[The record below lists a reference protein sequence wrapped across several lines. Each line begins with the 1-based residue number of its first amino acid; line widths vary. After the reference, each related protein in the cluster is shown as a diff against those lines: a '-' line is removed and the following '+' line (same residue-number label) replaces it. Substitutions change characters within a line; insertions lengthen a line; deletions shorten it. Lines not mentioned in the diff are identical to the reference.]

1 MSNEITLEQLD
12 DKQRLAV
19 EQGLDVSKRISAVAG
34 PAGSGKTTIMRMIYN
49 GLSDAG
55 YVVKLAAPTGKAA
68 KRIREATGLPAG
80 TLHML
85 LEYTR
90 PLEIDEKTGKPFGDT
105 FPRRTKENPLE
116 CDAVIGDEYM
126 MVNHE
131 LHRNLI
137 DALQSGA
144 RLIVLGDV
152 SQLPPI
158 ESSPI
163 LAQKPAPFKILL
175 DKFNGIYL
183 DKVHRTADDSGIL
196 LNAQRILGGTA
207 PMPNTDFT
215 RIITDKPVDVL
226 VAALDKAD
234 YTALNNQIITPA
246 NKSWVGTLKLN
257 ATLQTVLMDND
268 RNTISL
274 PRNKWDASNAV
285 RVGVGDKVIMTKN
298 WYDLDCEDGSKGVFN
313 GEVGKVIE
321 VSDVEEVVIDF
332 DDRICRIPPAVQLVY
347 NNKVTVGYPQRDI
360 HLAYAVT
367 THKAQGSE
375 YDHIVYV
382 LNKSMLAMMNRKN
395 MYTALTRA
403 RKHATLI
410 TDMAS
415 LSMSVTTKEPKVF
428 SK

>member
-49 GLSDAG
+49 GLTEAG
-55 YVVKLAAPTGKAA
+55 YTVKLAAPTGKAA

-90 PLEIDEKTGKPFGDT
+90 PLEIDDKTGKPFGDT

-116 CDAVIGDEYM
+116 CDVVIGDEYM

-215 RIITDKPVDVL
+215 RIITDKPVDEL

-268 RNTISL
+268 RHTLSL
-274 PRNKWDASNAV
+274 PRNKWDAANAV

-321 VSDVEEVVIDF
+321 VSDVEEVVVDF

-360 HLAYAVT
+360 YLAYVVT

>member
-49 GLSDAG
+49 GLTEAG
-55 YVVKLAAPTGKAA
+55 YTVKLAAPTGKAA

-90 PLEIDEKTGKPFGDT
+90 PLEIDDKTGKPFGDT

-116 CDAVIGDEYM
+116 CDVVIGDEYM
-126 MVNHE
+126 MVNYE

-207 PMPNTDFT
+207 PMPNPDFT
-215 RIITDKPVDVL
+215 RIITDKPVDEL

-268 RNTISL
+268 RHTLSL
-274 PRNKWDASNAV
+274 PRNKWDAANAV

-321 VSDVEEVVIDF
+321 VSDVEEVVVDF

-360 HLAYAVT
+360 YLAYVVT

>member
-19 EQGLDVSKRISAVAG
+19 EQGLDVTKRIAAVAG

-55 YVVKLAAPTGKAA
+55 YEVKLAAPTGKAA

-90 PLEIDEKTGKPFGDT
+90 PLEIDQKTGKPYGDT
-105 FPRRTKENPLE
+105 FPRRTKENPLS
-116 CDAVIGDEYM
+116 CDVVIGDEYM

-137 DALQSGA
+137 DALQAGA
-144 RLIVLGDV
+144 RLIVLGDI

-158 ESSPI
+158 ENSPA
-163 LAQKPAPFKILL
+163 LAAKPAPFKLLL

-183 DKVHRTADDSGIL
+183 EKVHRTAEDSGIL

-207 PMPNTDFT
+207 PMPNSDFT
-215 RIITDKPVDVL
+215 RIITDKPVDEL

-246 NKSWVGTLKLN
+246 NKSWVGTTKLN
-257 ATLQTVLMDND
+257 ATLQTVLMDNN
-268 RNTISL
+268 RHTISL
-274 PRNKWDASNAV
+274 PRNKWDATNPV

-298 WYDLDCEDGSKGVFN
+298 WYDLDCEDESKGVFN

-321 VSDVEEVVIDF
+321 VSDVEEVVVDF
-332 DDRICRIPPAVQLVY
+332 DDRICRIPPAIQLVY
-347 NNKVTVGYPQRDI
+347 QNRVTVGYPQRDI
-360 HLAYAVT
+360 YLAYAVT

-410 TDMAS
+410 SDMAS
-415 LSMSVTTKEPKVF
+415 LSMSVTTKEPRTFNK
-428 SK
+428 

>member
-49 GLSDAG
+49 GLTEAG
-55 YVVKLAAPTGKAA
+55 YTVKLAAPTGKAA

-215 RIITDKPVDVL
+215 RIITDKPVDEL

-268 RNTISL
+268 RHTISL

>member
-1 MSNEITLEQLD
+1 
-12 DKQRLAV
+12 
-19 EQGLDVSKRISAVAG
+19 
-34 PAGSGKTTIMRMIYN
+34 
-49 GLSDAG
+49 
-55 YVVKLAAPTGKAA
+55 
-68 KRIREATGLPAG
+68 
-80 TLHML
+80 
-85 LEYTR
+85 
-90 PLEIDEKTGKPFGDT
+90 
-105 FPRRTKENPLE
+105 
-116 CDAVIGDEYM
+116 
-126 MVNHE
+126 
-131 LHRNLI
+131 
-137 DALQSGA
+137 LQSGA

-215 RIITDKPVDVL
+215 RIITDKPVDEL

-268 RNTISL
+268 RHTLSL
-274 PRNKWDASNAV
+274 PRNKWDAANAV

-321 VSDVEEVVIDF
+321 VSDVEEVVVDF

-360 HLAYAVT
+360 YLAYVVT

>member
-49 GLSDAG
+49 GLTEAG
-55 YVVKLAAPTGKAA
+55 YTVKLAAPTGKAA

-90 PLEIDEKTGKPFGDT
+90 PLEIDDKTGKPFGDT

-116 CDAVIGDEYM
+116 CDVVIGDEYM

-215 RIITDKPVDVL
+215 RIITDKPVDEL

-268 RNTISL
+268 RHTLSL
-274 PRNKWDASNAV
+274 PRNKWDAANAV

-321 VSDVEEVVIDF
+321 VSDVEEVVVDF

-360 HLAYAVT
+360 HLAYVVT

>member
-19 EQGLDVSKRISAVAG
+19 EQGLDVTKRIAAVAG

-49 GLSDAG
+49 GLSNAG
-55 YVVKLAAPTGKAA
+55 YEVRLAAPTGKAA

-90 PLEIDEKTGKPFGDT
+90 PLEIDQKTGKPYGDT
-105 FPRRTKENPLE
+105 FPRRTKENPLS
-116 CDAVIGDEYM
+116 CDVVIGDEYM

-137 DALQSGA
+137 DALQAGA
-144 RLIVLGDV
+144 RLIVLGDI

-158 ESSPI
+158 ENSPA
-163 LAQKPAPFKILL
+163 LAAKPAPFKLLL

-183 DKVHRTADDSGIL
+183 EKVHRTAEDSGIL

-207 PMPNTDFT
+207 PMPNSDFT
-215 RIITDKPVDVL
+215 RIITDKPVDEL

-246 NKSWVGTLKLN
+246 NKSWVGTTKLN
-257 ATLQTVLMDND
+257 ATLQTVLMDNN
-268 RNTISL
+268 RHTISL
-274 PRNKWDASNAV
+274 PRNKWDATNPV

-298 WYDLDCEDGSKGVFN
+298 WYDLDCEDESKGVFN

-321 VSDVEEVVIDF
+321 VSDVEEVVVDF
-332 DDRICRIPPAVQLVY
+332 DDRICRIPPAIQLVY
-347 NNKVTVGYPQRDI
+347 QNRVTVGYPQRDI
-360 HLAYAVT
+360 YLAYAVT

-410 TDMAS
+410 SDMAS
-415 LSMSVTTKEPKVF
+415 LSMSVTTKEPRTFNK
-428 SK
+428 